1 MMDEIVQVHN
11 YIRSVYY
18 IVHITQIS
26 MNVMTTMVAVVRYAT
41 TLKEVMNAYVE
52 MAMDI
57 IVQVHIFYHG
67 SYLMYFVMIKIQST
81 SLNVLTALVAVVRY
95 ATTLK
100 EASNVY
106 VMMAM
111 N

>member
-11 YIRSVYY
+11 YIRSVYC
-18 IVHITQIS
+18 IVCIIQIS
-26 MNVMTTMVAVVRYAT
+26 MNVMSTMVAVVRYAT
-41 TLKEVMNAYVE
+41 ILKEAMNAYVV
-52 MAMDI
+52 MVMDI

-67 SYLMYFVMIKIQST
+67 SYLMYFVMIKIQI

-100 EASNVY
+100 EVSNVY

>member
-1 MMDEIVQVHN
+1 
-11 YIRSVYY
+11 
-18 IVHITQIS
+18 

-41 TLKEVMNAYVE
+41 TLKEAMNAYVV

-67 SYLMYFVMIKIQST
+67 SYLMLFVMIKIQI
-81 SLNVLTALVAVVRY
+81 SLNVLAAIVAVVRY
-95 ATTLK
+95 VTTLK
-100 EASNVY
+100 EVLNVY

-111 N
+111 H